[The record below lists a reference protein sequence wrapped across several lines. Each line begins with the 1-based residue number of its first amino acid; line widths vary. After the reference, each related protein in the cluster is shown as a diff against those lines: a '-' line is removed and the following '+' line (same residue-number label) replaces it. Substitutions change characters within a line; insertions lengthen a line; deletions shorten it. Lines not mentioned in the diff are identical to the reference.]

1 MADRKSATGKGATKR
16 KSVGAAKAQA
26 KAGKKAAARRAGS
39 KALPPT
45 VTAARSPSAAAI
57 PPPRFVSV
65 EVLLQPAEGGVSV
78 MTTEESIR
86 CANVDNF
93 RPPRATRDKAAR
105 LLSDLGFRVVADS
118 PFSLSVEGTPAL
130 FTRTFG
136 TKLDVR
142 SIDRVQCGRAVRE
155 KAYHTPAD
163 GATWE
168 PPAALRGVVERAYVQ
183 RPAVYLESPL
193 PPSVGY
199 FHLKA
204 PGDVAMLTG
213 ASQVHSHG
221 ITGTGVRVAM
231 IDSGFFNHK
240 FYQSHGYRAGVVLA
254 PGALN
259 PAKDNTGHGTAHAA
273 NLFATA
279 PGVSFAMVKQGP
291 SHAAAFKKAI
301 DLNPHIIICSWTA
314 GDLVD
319 SSPNRAHLP
328 VIPGELKSLELEVAR
343 AVAKGI
349 CVVCASGNGQVSF
362 PGMHPDVIS
371 AGGVYVT
378 PAKQMGASNLASAF
392 ASRPYPG
399 RHVPDVCGLVGMAP
413 YGVYIMLPV
422 QPGSVLDREF
432 AAAGP
437 FPDGDMTGAGDGW
450 IAASGTSSAAPQIAG
465 VCALLKQR
473 NPSLTPQDMKR
484 ALIAGATD
492 CALGSSNPASNQGVA
507 LRAGHGADGATGHG
521 MVNAAASVSLV

>member
-1 MADRKSATGKGATKR
+1 MADRKSATRKGATKK
-16 KSVGAAKAQA
+16 KSEGAAKAQA
-26 KAGKKAAARRAGS
+26 KTGKKAPARRAGL
-39 KALPPT
+39 KALPPA
-45 VTAARSPSAAAI
+45 VTSPRSPSAAAI
-57 PPPRFVSV
+57 PPPRLVSV

-78 MTTEESIR
+78 MTTEERIR
-86 CANVDNF
+86 CANVENF

-118 PFSLSVEGTPAL
+118 PFSLSVEGTPSL

-142 SIDRVQCGRAVRE
+142 SIDRVQCGRALRE
-155 KAYHTPAD
+155 KAYHAPAD

-168 PPAALRGVVERAYVQ
+168 PPAALRGVVESAYVQ

-204 PGDVAMLTG
+204 PGDVAMLTR
-213 ASQVHSHG
+213 ASEVHSRG
-221 ITGTGVRVAM
+221 VTGAGVRVVM
-231 IDSGFFNHK
+231 IDSGFFNHR
-240 FYQSHGYRAGVVLA
+240 FYQSHGFKAGVVLA

-259 PAKDNTGHGTAHAA
+259 PARDNNGHGTAHAA

-301 DLNPHIIICSWTA
+301 DLNPHIIVCSWTA

-319 SSPNRAHLP
+319 SSPNRTHLTG
-328 VIPGELKSLELEVAR
+328 IPGELKSLEVEVAR
-343 AVAKGI
+343 AVSKGI
-349 CVVCASGNGQVSF
+349 CVVCAAGNGQVSF

-371 AGGVYVT
+371 AGGAYFAPTQKV
-378 PAKQMGASNLASAF
+378 GASDLASAF

-399 RHVPDVCGLVGMAP
+399 RHVPDLCGFVGMSP
-413 YGVYIMLPV
+413 HGVYIMLPV
-422 QPGSVLDREF
+422 QPGCVLDQEF

-437 FPDGDMTGAGDGW
+437 FPRGDMTGAGDGW

-465 VCALLKQR
+465 VCALLKQK
-473 NPSLTPQDMKR
+473 NPSLSPQNMKQ
-484 ALIAGATD
+484 ALLAGATD

-521 MVNAAASVSLV
+521 VVNAAASVSLV